1 VFHEL
6 WFGAQRTSA
15 HARVIQSAGVAY
27 LVKSC
32 VVCGSHEIELHW
44 STERVATIT
53 CKACR
58 RVLQIEFNPPDQ
70 PDVRGRIDVV
80 FDPETDGDGDAPSVA

>member
-1 VFHEL
+1 
-6 WFGAQRTSA
+6 
-15 HARVIQSAGVAY
+15 
-27 LVKSC
+27 
-32 VVCGSHEIELHW
+32 LHW